1 MKESIVRETQLKEL
15 PLVKRGKVR
24 DVYDMGDALLIVAT
38 DRISCFDVVL
48 PTPIPGKGVLL
59 TQMSTMWF
67 DLTRNIVRHHLRST
81 DVPAAITNE
90 KDRRELQGRTMVV
103 DKADALPVEAIVR
116 GYLSGS
122 AWVEYQRSGTV
133 CGIRLPAGLR
143 ESEKL
148 PEPVYTP
155 STKAPDGAHDENISF
170 EETVGI
176 VGQRVA
182 EDIRR
187 VSLRLYAE
195 AAEYARRRGIIIAD
209 TKFEFGLVKGELTLI
224 DEVLTPDSSRFWP
237 ASQYVVGK
245 GQPSFDK
252 QYVRDYLNSIGWEKK
267 PPAPNLPEK
276 VVLETTAKYREA
288 LRLLTRQNGSDA
300 TGSQTDQA
308 LQASAYMA

>member
-1 MKESIVRETQLKEL
+1 MTTSTVVRTSIENI

-48 PTPIPGKGVLL
+48 PTPIPGKGVVL

-90 KDRRELQGRTMVV
+90 KDRLELQGRTMVV

-187 VSLRLYAE
+187 E
-195 AAEYARRRGIIIAD
+195 N
-209 TKFEFGLVKGELTLI
+209 F
-224 DEVLTPDSSRFWP
+224 
-237 ASQYVVGK
+237 
-245 GQPSFDK
+245 
-252 QYVRDYLNSIGWEKK
+252 
-267 PPAPNLPEK
+267 
-276 VVLETTAKYREA
+276 
-288 LRLLTRQNGSDA
+288 
-300 TGSQTDQA
+300 
-308 LQASAYMA
+308 

>member
-1 MKESIVRETQLKEL
+1 MTTHTVVRTTIENI
-15 PLVKRGKVR
+15 PLLKRGKVR
-24 DVYDMGDALLIVAT
+24 DVYDMGDALLIAAT

-48 PTPIPGKGVLL
+48 PTPIPGKGVVL
-59 TQMSTMWF
+59 TEMSKMWF
-67 DLTRNIVRHHLRST
+67 GLTRNIVRNHLRST
-81 DVPAAITNE
+81 DVPAAITNA
-90 KDRRELQGRTMVV
+90 KDRRDLQGRTMVV

-148 PEPVYTP
+148 PDPVYTP

-170 EETVGI
+170 ENTVGI
-176 VGQRVA
+176 VGPQIA
-182 EDIRR
+182 EEIRR
-187 VSLRLYAE
+187 VSLRLYVA
-195 AAEYARRRGIIIAD
+195 AAEYARTRGIIIAD
-209 TKFEFGLVKGELTLI
+209 TKFEFGLVQGKLTLI

-237 ASQYVVGK
+237 ASRYVVGK

-267 PPAPNLPEK
+267 PPAPQLPEK
-276 VVLETTAKYREA
+276 VVQETTAKYREA
-288 LRLLTRQNGSDA
+288 LRLLTQNG
-300 TGSQTDQA
+300 TTE
-308 LQASAYMA
+308 

>member
-1 MKESIVRETQLKEL
+1 MQENVVRETELKEL

-48 PTPIPGKGVLL
+48 PTPIPGKGVVL
-59 TQMSTMWF
+59 THMSKMWF
-67 DLTRNIVRHHLRST
+67 GLMRNIVRHHLRST
-81 DVPAAITNE
+81 DVPAAITKD
-90 KDRRELQGRTMVV
+90 KDRRDLQGRTMVV
-103 DKADALPVEAIVR
+103 DKAEALPVEAIVR

-148 PEPVYTP
+148 PEPIYTP
-155 STKAPDGAHDENISF
+155 STKAPDGAHDENIAF

-176 VGQRVA
+176 VGPKVA

-195 AAEYARRRGIIIAD
+195 AAEYALRRGIIMAD
-209 TKFEFGLVKGELTLI
+209 TKFEFGLVQGDLTLI

-237 ASQYVVGK
+237 ASQYVIGR

-267 PPAPNLPEK
+267 PPAPELPGK
-276 VVLETTAKYREA
+276 VVRETTAKYREA
-288 LRLLTRQNGSDA
+288 LRLLT
-300 TGSQTDQA
+300 
-308 LQASAYMA
+308 

>member
-1 MKESIVRETQLKEL
+1 MPTSTVVRTAIESI
-15 PLVKRGKVR
+15 PLLKRGKVR
-24 DVYDMGDALLIVAT
+24 DVYDLDDTLLIVAT

-48 PTPIPGKGVLL
+48 PTPIPGKGAIL
-59 TQMSTMWF
+59 TQMSEMWF
-67 DLTRNIVRHHLRST
+67 GLTRNIIRNHFRSA

-90 KDRRELQGRTMVV
+90 KDRRDLQGRVMVV
-103 DKADALPVEAIVR
+103 DKAEALPVEAIVR

-170 EETVGI
+170 EETCDI
-176 VGQRVA
+176 VGARVA
-182 EDIRR
+182 EDLRR
-187 VSLRLYAE
+187 ASLRLYA
-195 AAEYARRRGIIIAD
+195 AAAQHALRRGIIIAD

-237 ASQYVVGK
+237 VSRYAVGRS
-245 GQPSFDK
+245 QPSFDK

-267 PPAPNLPEK
+267 PPAPELPDR
-276 VVLETTAKYREA
+276 VVQETAAKYCEA
-288 LRLLTRQNGSDA
+288 LRLLTQ
-300 TGSQTDQA
+300 TGSTEPEIPGPE
-308 LQASAYMA
+308 SVR